1 MKDKLI
7 AITTLGFIFSLF
19 FYYKVV
25 SPVDST
31 LTSKKIDESDPVVN
45 FVNQIEEQEKMEWDG
60 SVTVEMIVES
70 MSLEFPEFVM
80 ALAEENFI
88 RGYEQAIQDTLE
100 GYKLAE
106 EAAQADAEE

>member
-1 MKDKLI
+1 MDI
-7 AITTLGFIFSLF
+7 ENTTLKE
-19 FYYKVV
+19 KVL
-25 SPVDST
+25 PENPMKQW
-31 LTSKKIDESDPVVN
+31 LVN
-45 FVNQIEEQEKMEWDG
+45 YVGETYSMAVEKHNSEEQEKMEWDG
-60 SVTVEMIVES
+60 NVTVEMIVES

-100 GYKLAE
+100 GYKLAD

>member
-1 MKDKLI
+1 MDI
-7 AITTLGFIFSLF
+7 ENTTLKE
-19 FYYKVV
+19 KVL
-25 SPVDST
+25 PENPMKQW
-31 LTSKKIDESDPVVN
+31 LVN
-45 FVNQIEEQEKMEWDG
+45 YVGETYSIAVEKHNSEEQEKMEWDG
-60 SVTVEMIVES
+60 NVTVEMIVES

-100 GYKLAE
+100 GFKLAD

>member
-1 MKDKLI
+1 MENKMDI
-7 AITTLGFIFSLF
+7 ENTTLKE
-19 FYYKVV
+19 KVL
-25 SPVDST
+25 PENPMKQW
-31 LTSKKIDESDPVVN
+31 LVN
-45 FVNQIEEQEKMEWDG
+45 YVGETYSMAVEKHNSEEQEKMEWDG
-60 SVTVEMIVES
+60 NVTVEMIVES

-100 GYKLAE
+100 GFKLAD

>member
-1 MKDKLI
+1 MDI
-7 AITTLGFIFSLF
+7 ENTTLKE
-19 FYYKVV
+19 KVL
-25 SPVDST
+25 PENPMKQW
-31 LTSKKIDESDPVVN
+31 LVN
-45 FVNQIEEQEKMEWDG
+45 YVGETYSIAVEKHNSEEQEKMEWDG

-100 GYKLAE
+100 GFKLAD

>member
-1 MKDKLI
+1 MENKMDI
-7 AITTLGFIFSLF
+7 ENTTLKE
-19 FYYKVV
+19 KVL
-25 SPVDST
+25 PENPMKQW
-31 LTSKKIDESDPVVN
+31 LVN
-45 FVNQIEEQEKMEWDG
+45 YVGETYSMAVEKHNSEEQEKMEWDG
-60 SVTVEMIVES
+60 NVTVEMIVES

-100 GYKLAE
+100 GYKLAD

>member
-1 MKDKLI
+1 MDI
-7 AITTLGFIFSLF
+7 ENTTLKE
-19 FYYKVV
+19 KVL
-25 SPVDST
+25 PENPMKQW
-31 LTSKKIDESDPVVN
+31 LVN
-45 FVNQIEEQEKMEWDG
+45 YVGETYSMAVEKHNSEEQEKMEWDG
-60 SVTVEMIVES
+60 NVTVEMIVES

-100 GYKLAE
+100 GFKLAD